1 MIIGWREWVVLPEL
15 GIPGIK
21 AKVDT
26 GAKTS
31 ALHTFNV
38 EVVEKDGREFA
49 RFLVHPDQQRDDL
62 VLSCEAPVIDKR
74 PVRDSGGHVE
84 DRYVI
89 ETLFELGGKRMPIE
103 MTLTNRDDMLF
114 RMLLGRS
121 ALVKAGF
128 TVNPDLSYAAGDA
141 PADLAA
147 TLEELSQ

>member
-38 EVVEKDGREFA
+38 EVVEKDGREYA

-103 MTLTNRDDMLF
+103 ITLTNRDDMLF

-128 TVNPDLSYAAGDA
+128 TVNPELSYATGDA
-141 PADLAA
+141 PADLN
-147 TLEELSQ
+147 TRLEELSQ

>member
-1 MIIGWREWVVLPEL
+1 MIIGWREWVVLPQL

-38 EVVEKDGREFA
+38 EVVEKDGREYA

-103 MTLTNRDDMLF
+103 ITLTNRDDMLF

-128 TVNPDLSYAAGDA
+128 TVNPELSYATGDA
-141 PADLAA
+141 PVDLNAR
-147 TLEELSQ
+147 LEELSQ

>member
-1 MIIGWREWVVLPEL
+1 M
-15 GIPGIK
+15 
-21 AKVDT
+21 
-26 GAKTS
+26 
-31 ALHTFNV
+31 
-38 EVVEKDGREFA
+38 EVVEKDGREYA

-103 MTLTNRDDMLF
+103 ITLTNRDDMLF

-128 TVNPDLSYAAGDA
+128 TVNPELSYATGDA
-141 PADLAA
+141 PVDLNAR
-147 TLEELSQ
+147 LEELSQ

>member
-38 EVVEKDGREFA
+38 EVVEKDGREYA

-103 MTLTNRDDMLF
+103 ITLTNRDDMLF

-128 TVNPDLSYAAGDA
+128 TVNPELSYATGDA
-141 PADLAA
+141 PVDLNAR
-147 TLEELSQ
+147 LEELSQ

>member
-1 MIIGWREWVVLPEL
+1 MLPEL

-38 EVVEKDGREFA
+38 ELVEKQGAQYA

-62 VLSCEAPVIDKR
+62 VLSCEAPIIDKR

-103 MTLTNRDDMLF
+103 MTLTNRDEMLF

-128 TVNPDLSYAAGDA
+128 TVNPELSYAAGDA
-141 PADLAA
+141 PANLDAR
-147 TLEELSQ
+147 LEELSQ